1 MSDPR
6 PVGVFDS
13 GIGGVTVLRE
23 IQRQLPTERCLYVAD
38 SRENPYGTKPVPYIQ
53 QRCER
58 IVDYLLDHDAKLVV
72 VACNAASVSALA
84 HLRER
89 YPIKFVGTVPAVKPA
104 AQLTKTGKIG
114 VLATPTTAASE
125 PLAQLIEQFTH
136 GVTVMTQPC
145 PGLVPLIED
154 GIVEGPEIERLL
166 RSYLATLLEADVD
179 VIVLG
184 CTHYP
189 FLRDAIA
196 RICGPG
202 VLLVDPAEAVARQ
215 LGRVLEQEDLANPGG
230 DGGTT
235 YVTTGDLAEFELVL
249 RRLAGPIV
257 GAVRAADI

>member
-13 GIGGVTVLRE
+13 GMGGLTVLRE

-38 SRENPYGTKPVPYIQ
+38 SRENPYGTKPVPFIQ
-53 QRCER
+53 QRCDR
-58 IVDYLLDHDAKLVV
+58 IVDFLLENDAKIIV
-72 VACNAASVSALA
+72 VACNAASVSALG

-89 YPIKFVGTVPAVKPA
+89 YPVKFVGTVPAVKPA
-104 AQLTKTGKIG
+104 AQLTKTGRIG
-114 VLATPTTAASE
+114 VLATPTTVASE

-154 GIVEGPEIERLL
+154 GIVDGPEIEALL
-166 RSYLATLLEADVD
+166 RTYLDTLLEAAVD

-189 FLRDAIA
+189 FLREAIA
-196 RICGPG
+196 RLCGDG
-202 VLLVDPAEAVARQ
+202 VLLVDSAEAVARQ
-215 LGRVLEQEDLANPGG
+215 LGRVLRSEGIANPQG
-230 DGGTT
+230 DSQTT
-235 YVTTGDLAEFELVL
+235 YFTTGDPAEVNQVL
-249 RRLAGPIV
+249 HRLAGPIEGSV
-257 GAVRAADI
+257 QFADL